1 MKGLV
6 LELLRKAGLLATVF
20 VVASGTLFGAIQLIP
35 GDPVGLRFKNPDPGR
50 VQEIREQLGLNDPI
64 PNQYLKYVSGFL
76 DGDWGRSIISGRLVR
91 EDLAEFFPATL
102 ELTILA
108 LALGVTSGVFAALC
122 AKWLRW
128 RILERLALG
137 FGAIGLTVP
146 IFWIGLMYIII
157 FSMAL
162 GWFPPGGRFDFTRGI
177 PQGSGFLLLDSL
189 VSGHL
194 ERFWIA
200 LQHLV
205 LPVSCLAL
213 YPAALV
219 SGILQARLEDPR
231 IHALVRAL
239 RAKGL
244 ASWKIWFKHILRL
257 LGAPV
262 ITVVGTNF
270 GALLGGAIITETV
283 FSWPGMGRYLVGGVL
298 DRDLNVVE
306 NGLLLVILLAFS
318 VVAVSDLVSFLANPV
333 ARKGV
338 EP

>member
-1 MKGLV
+1 M
-6 LELLRKAGLLATVF
+6 ALLATVL
-20 VVASGTLFGAIQLIP
+20 VVASVTLFAAIQLIP
-35 GDPVGLRFKNPDPGR
+35 GDPVGLRFKNPDPAR
-50 VQEIREQLGLNDPI
+50 VEEIRRQLGLDDPI
-64 PNQYLKYVSGFL
+64 PDQYLNYVAGFL
-76 DGDWGRSIISGRLVR
+76 GGEWGRSIISGRPVR

-108 LALGVTSGVFAALC
+108 LGLGVCTGVFAALC
-122 AKWLRW
+122 AKWLGF

-146 IFWIGLMYIII
+146 IFWIGLMYIVI
-157 FSMAL
+157 FSLAL
-162 GWFPPGGRFDFTRGI
+162 GWLPPGGRFDFARGI
-177 PQGSGFLLLDSL
+177 PQGTGFLLLDSL
-189 VSGHL
+189 ISGRIDL
-194 ERFWIA
+194 FWTA

-213 YPAALV
+213 FPAALV
-219 SGILQARLEDPR
+219 SGILRARLEDPR
-231 IHALVRAL
+231 IQALVRAL

-244 ASWKIWFKHILRL
+244 APWKIWFKHILRL

-306 NGLLLVILLAFS
+306 NGLLLIILLAFS
-318 VVAVSDLVSFLANPV
+318 VVAISDMVAFLANPV
-333 ARKGV
+333 ARKGADS
-338 EP
+338 